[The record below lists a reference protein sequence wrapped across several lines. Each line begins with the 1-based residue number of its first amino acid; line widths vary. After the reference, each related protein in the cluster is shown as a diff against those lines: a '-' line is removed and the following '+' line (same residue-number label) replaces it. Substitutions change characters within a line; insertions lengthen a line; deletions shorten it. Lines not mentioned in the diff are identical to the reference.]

1 MREIKPRCLTYTVQ
15 LTRMQNKVKLQSFQS
30 TLCVWYRE
38 KRKPPQNVLI
48 IHKIIFFRVF
58 AITLLSGSRKQTLDH
73 GQKRKEN
80 KGMWKRK

>member
-30 TLCVWYRE
+30 TLCVWYR
-38 KRKPPQNVLI
+38 KKKTPQNELI
-48 IHKIIFFRVF
+48 IHKTIFFTVL